1 MMNMFG
7 AYFGSM
13 LMQVSD
19 EMEEANKANKRKI
32 QEAVDKY
39 WEACKYPRKKKKKM
53 RKEAQRDYNFWVSI
67 DKWYEKEFS
76 FLKL

>member
-19 EMEEANKANKRKI
+19 EMEKANKANKRKI

-53 RKEAQRDYNFWVSI
+53 RKEAQRDYSFWVSI

-76 FLKL
+76 FLKT

>member
-1 MMNMFG
+1 MFG
-7 AYFGSM
+7 GYFGSM
-13 LMQVSD
+13 LMYVSA

-39 WEACKYPRKKKKKM
+39 WDACKYPRKKKKKM
-53 RKEAQRDYNFWVSI
+53 RKEAQREYSFWVSI
-67 DKWYEKEFS
+67 DKWYEQEFS

>member
-1 MMNMFG
+1 MEIFKGYLG
-7 AYFGSM
+7 A
-13 LMQVSD
+13 LLA
-19 EMEEANKANKRKI
+19 EASAELEQSNNANKRKI

-39 WEACKYPRKKKKKM
+39 WEACKYPRKKKKRI
-53 RKEAQRDYNFWVSI
+53 RKEAQKEYSFWVSI

>member
-1 MMNMFG
+1 MTNMFG

-13 LMQVSD
+13 LMEVSA

-39 WEACKYPRKKKKKM
+39 WDACKYPRKKKNKM
-53 RKEAQRDYNFWVSI
+53 RKEAQREYSFWVSI
-67 DKWYEKEFS
+67 DKWYEQEFS

>member
-1 MMNMFG
+1 MNSSKGFLN
-7 AYFGSM
+7 SM
-13 LMQVSD
+13 LMQASN

-39 WEACKYPRKKKKKM
+39 WGACKYPRKKKKKM
-53 RKEAQRDYNFWVSI
+53 RKEAQRDYSFWVNI
-67 DKWYEKEFS
+67 DKWYEKEFG

>member
-1 MMNMFG
+1 MGDLGGFFM
-7 AYFGSM
+7 SM

-19 EMEEANKANKRKI
+19 EMEEANKVNKRKI

-53 RKEAQRDYNFWVSI
+53 RKEAQRDYIFWVSI
-67 DKWYEKEFS
+67 DKWYEKEFG

>member
-1 MMNMFG
+1 MNMFG

-53 RKEAQRDYNFWVSI
+53 RKEAQRDYSFWVSI
-67 DKWYEKEFS
+67 DKWYEKEFG

>member
-1 MMNMFG
+1 MNMFG

-19 EMEEANKANKRKI
+19 EMEKANKANKRKI

-53 RKEAQRDYNFWVSI
+53 RKEAQRDYSFWVSI

-76 FLKL
+76 FLKT

>member
-1 MMNMFG
+1 MDSSLG
-7 AYFGSM
+7 GLLKSM

-53 RKEAQRDYNFWVSI
+53 RKEAQREYSFWVSI
-67 DKWYEKEFS
+67 DKWYEKEFG

>member
-1 MMNMFG
+1 MNMFG

-13 LMQVSD
+13 LMEVTA
-19 EMEEANKANKRKI
+19 EMEEANKANKRKM

-39 WEACKYPRKKKKKM
+39 WEACKYLRKKKKKM
-53 RKEAQRDYNFWVSI
+53 RKEAQKEYDFWFSI
-67 DKWYEKEFS
+67 DLWYQKEFS

>member
-1 MMNMFG
+1 MDSLGGF
-7 AYFGSM
+7 FKSM

-53 RKEAQRDYNFWVSI
+53 RKEAQREYSFWVSI
-67 DKWYEKEFS
+67 DKWHEKEFG

>member
-1 MMNMFG
+1 MGDLGGFFM
-7 AYFGSM
+7 SM

-19 EMEEANKANKRKI
+19 EMEEANKANKRKM

-53 RKEAQRDYNFWVSI
+53 RKEAQKEYDFWFSI
-67 DKWYEKEFS
+67 DVWYQKEFE

>member
-1 MMNMFG
+1 MFG
-7 AYFGSM
+7 GYFGSM
-13 LMQVSD
+13 LMEVST

-39 WEACKYPRKKKKKM
+39 WDACKYPRKKKKKM
-53 RKEAQRDYNFWVSI
+53 RKEAQKEYDFWVSI
-67 DKWYEKEFS
+67 DKWYEQEFS

>member
-1 MMNMFG
+1 ML
-7 AYFGSM
+7 GSFFKLM
-13 LMQVSD
+13 LMEASA
-19 EMEEANKANKRKI
+19 EMEEVNKANKRKI

-39 WEACKYPRKKKKKM
+39 WDACKYPRKKKKKM

-67 DKWYEKEFS
+67 DKWYEQEFG

>member
-1 MMNMFG
+1 MNMFG
-7 AYFGSM
+7 EYFGSM

-39 WEACKYPRKKKKKM
+39 WEAS
-53 RKEAQRDYNFWVSI
+53 DILSSI
-67 DKWYEKEFS
+67 NETRF
-76 FLKL
+76 

>member
-1 MMNMFG
+1 MENLGGF
-7 AYFGSM
+7 FKSM
-13 LMQVSD
+13 LMEVSS

-39 WEACKYPRKKKKKM
+39 WDACNYPRKKKKKM
-53 RKEAQRDYNFWVSI
+53 RKEAQRDYSFWVSI

>member
-1 MMNMFG
+1 MNMFG

-13 LMQVSD
+13 LMEVSA

-39 WEACKYPRKKKKKM
+39 WDACKYPRKKKKQM
-53 RKEAQRDYNFWVSI
+53 RKEAQREYSFWVSI
-67 DKWYEKEFS
+67 DKWYEKEFG